1 MVGLCPQSLIVKTGG
16 LDAGHCADVNFTV
29 ADGTVD
35 QKCGPC
41 GTVTFNKFKQASV
54 LSSADDCANF
64 RKVSAGECAE
74 ACVPS
79 MVGLCP
85 QSLIVKT
92 GGLDAGHCADVNFT
106 VADGTVDQKCGP
118 CGTVTFNKFKQA
130 SVLSA
135 DGSIDLVTFDG
146 AKATT
151 HEWEAVNDPVMGGQ
165 SVSTFTVQ
173 KGAGVFDGEVK
184 IVPFLHAA
192 GFCNAET
199 KGTQSFTD
207 ISSTDGIAFT
217 MRNTGNL
224 TGLQATVTTQGSGTG
239 LKHGSYMGNFV
250 VPNDG
255 KTHTVAVK
263 WADFSCEWRGQKI
276 KCPTMQSQLGKVTQI
291 GMSFGQAPNVPG
303 TFHVELL
310 KVSGVK
316 L

>member
-1 MVGLCPQSLIVKTGG
+1 MSMNKLLLVGCF
-16 LDAGHCADVNFTV
+16 AA
-29 ADGTVD
+29 A
-35 QKCGPC
+35 
-41 GTVTFNKFKQASV
+41 AM
-54 LSSADDCANF
+54 ADDCANF
-64 RKVSAGECAE
+64 RKISAGECAE